1 MSDIDEKLKKYAG
14 KFAERKFFIIDDV
27 YDETFVNVCPIC
39 GEPFKANSS
48 FSKCCPKCV
57 KAVMKMRSM
66 MTEEE
71 LNG

>member
-1 MSDIDEKLKKYAG
+1 MSDIEEKLKKYGG
-14 KFAERKFFIIDDV
+14 KWAKLFETEDFSNTTFID
-27 YDETFVNVCPIC
+27 VCPIC
-39 GEPFKANSS
+39 GEPFKNYSC

-57 KAVMKMRSM
+57 SAVMKMRSM